1 MTNASRRQH
10 GFGIV
15 GALDQEWG
23 ELVGMHPGAVMGW
36 AVRHPA
42 LAPYRSL
49 DDVLVAAKQSPM
61 LSSPHSLLR
70 SQRGTGSPA
79 ELCCR
84 RWSAGSHG
92 WRNAIHGPALMTT
105 WRRSGR

>member
-1 MTNASRRQH
+1 
-10 GFGIV
+10 
-15 GALDQEWG
+15 
-23 ELVGMHPGAVMGW
+23 
-36 AVRHPA
+36 
-42 LAPYRSL
+42 
-49 DDVLVAAKQSPM
+49 
-61 LSSPHSLLR
+61 LLR

-84 RWSAGSHG
+84 RWSDGSYG